1 MDELLGMIK
10 QTYQELQNLEIAPT
24 KNNIVILNNALN
36 TLENCFTVI
45 SKAKVINPEDGNKEE
60 PEDGINVHE
69 QSES

>member
-1 MDELLGMIK
+1 MDELKEMIK

-60 PEDGINVHE
+60 PEDVNEINE
-69 QSES
+69 PRS

>member
-24 KNNIVILNNALN
+24 KNNIAILNNALN

-45 SKAKVINPEDGNKEE
+45 SKAKVINPEDENKEE
-60 PEDGINVHE
+60 PEDVNEINE
-69 QSES
+69 PGS